1 MGINFERKLPF
12 RNNSIYTTKIKT
24 ISPYSEDY
32 QHIKIPQQEKIYKF
46 WTIGILNSVNT
57 KDDKYYPQAYMEEYK
72 YERIEEVSHFDN
84 DSDSDSD
91 SDSNIES

>member
-1 MGINFERKLPF
+1 
-12 RNNSIYTTKIKT
+12 
-24 ISPYSEDY
+24 
-32 QHIKIPQQEKIYKF
+32 
-46 WTIGILNSVNT
+46 
-57 KDDKYYPQAYMEEYK
+57 MEEYK